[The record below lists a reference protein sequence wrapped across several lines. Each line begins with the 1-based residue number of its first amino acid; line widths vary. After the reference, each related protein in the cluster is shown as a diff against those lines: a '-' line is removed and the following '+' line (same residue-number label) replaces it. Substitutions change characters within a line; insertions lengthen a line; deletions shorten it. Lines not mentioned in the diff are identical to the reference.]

1 MHRVL
6 HDDTIDDNDPGEG
19 WSCCDECKSEIALTV
34 QDLTLGTQVE
44 GNAGTDL
51 GQRRGRAYLSA
62 FAENRLAVAGLVVIV
77 GLLLFCFVGPLLY
90 HTNQVTTRLAM
101 ENLPPGRGRPLGT
114 DNVGYDVLG
123 RLMVG
128 GQTSLEVAFGAAAFA
143 LVLGVIWGAVAGY
156 FGGFLDSLMMRIV
169 DAFLAIPVLFL
180 VLFLA
185 TVWRPNVLML
195 ILVVGLVSWLIPAR
209 LVRGET
215 LSLRTREYVQ
225 AAKTMGVRSPTII
238 YRHIVTNSIG
248 TIMVNATFQIADAIL
263 LVAALSFLGLGIP
276 PPAANWGSM
285 LSDGLN
291 FVYSGYW
298 WLIYPA
304 GIAIVVTVVAFNLV
318 GDGLSDAL
326 GVTRRRR

>member
-1 MHRVL
+1 VRVAEL
-6 HDDTIDDNDPGEG
+6 
-19 WSCCDECKSEIALTV
+19 AMTV
-34 QDLTLGTQVE
+34 QELTLGTQVE
-44 GNAGTDL
+44 GTTTTDE
-51 GQRRGRAYLSA
+51 GRRRGRAYLHA
-62 FAENRLAVAGLVVIV
+62 FAENRLALVGLVIIV
-77 GLLLFCFVGPLLY
+77 GLLLFCFVGPYLY
-90 HTNQVTTRLAM
+90 HTNQVTTRLAL
-101 ENLPPGRGRPLGT
+101 ENLPPGPGRPLGT
-114 DNVGYDVLG
+114 DEVGYDVLG

-143 LVLGVIWGAVAGY
+143 VALGVVWGAVAGY
-156 FGGFLDSLMMRIV
+156 FGGILDSLMMRIV
-169 DAFLAIPVLFL
+169 DAFLSIPVLFL
-180 VLFLA
+180 LLFLA

-238 YRHIVTNSIG
+238 YRHIITNSIG